1 MDIGLVMTPSPYG
14 TADMAKIGRRPAP
27 PGDFEFYLTR
37 LRAYMDGEVVD
48 RDGSPSRIEWLEDCE
63 VLRVPIEVAATG
75 PKVIDIAARH
85 ADRICFG
92 VGADT
97 ERLEDCIDRARR
109 TAEAAGRDPDSLR
122 FGAFVNCVVNADRA
136 VAREAIRGGLAG
148 PLEEAISRFV
158 EIRDCG
164 IDFVR
169 VVPGSRDMP
178 RDVAATSIQALGKA
192 VAAVADAA

>member
-97 ERLEDCIDRARR
+97 EKGWKTASIVPEGPQKPRAGTQIPCVSERSS
-109 TAEAAGRDPDSLR
+109 TAS
-122 FGAFVNCVVNADRA
+122 
-136 VAREAIRGGLAG
+136 
-148 PLEEAISRFV
+148 
-158 EIRDCG
+158 
-164 IDFVR
+164 
-169 VVPGSRDMP
+169 
-178 RDVAATSIQALGKA
+178 
-192 VAAVADAA
+192 